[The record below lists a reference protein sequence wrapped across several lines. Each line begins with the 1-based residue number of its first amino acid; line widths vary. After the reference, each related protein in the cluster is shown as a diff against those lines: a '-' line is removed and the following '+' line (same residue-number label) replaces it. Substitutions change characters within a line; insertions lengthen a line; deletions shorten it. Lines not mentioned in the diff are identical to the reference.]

1 MVDPEASALAPV
13 AATPS
18 TIKRAARGLGAR
30 ALELLDARELLAQ
43 LVRKE
48 LKVRY
53 RNSALGFLWSMLTP
67 ALMTAVFSIV
77 FSRVVRI
84 GLVDFPAFFIVG
96 YLLWQF
102 LQNSSQG
109 SVHAIVG
116 NADLVK
122 KVYFPREVLPLS
134 HVLAQLTHFVLAL
147 VVVLPY
153 LVVLRGTSILPLVP
167 AALLVMALFALF
179 VAGIAMWIA
188 AANVALRD
196 IQELFVVL
204 FLLWFYASPILYPLA
219 LAQLELG
226 AGSFLGRALALN
238 PIASFVVAFRAP
250 LYGTVT
256 IVDGTLVTSPPS
268 WPDARTLGAL
278 VVWAIGSSFFGWLF
292 FSRRSRTFAR
302 EV

>member
-1 MVDPEASALAPV
+1 VVDPEAGALAPV
-13 AATPS
+13 AGTPS
-18 TIKRAARGLGAR
+18 TVKRAARGLGAR

-153 LVVLRGTSILPLVP
+153 LVVLRGTSILPLLP

-238 PIASFVVAFRAP
+238 PIASFVGAFRAP

-256 IVDGTLVTSPPS
+256 IVDGVLVTSSPS
-268 WPDARTLGAL
+268 WPDASTLGVL
-278 VVWAIGSSFFGWLF
+278 VVWAVGSALFGWLF